1 MELSINIIALDVI
14 LTDETKENRLPL
26 ASVSFKELFCAIYRP
41 LKRIKNDGRN
51 LSIHISC
58 RHLMAENQ
66 MFYRYSSFEFPVLFS
81 IEQNLKTFSGSK
93 TLAEEVL
100 FYEKY
105 NPFVISVI
113 FNQSGNWIRDLSVK
127 CPTASIF
134 VEDVFAIRLSGI
146 ISSYQSILIND
157 VPRDVSM
164 TSLSDSDINF
174 NVEVENLR
182 STIFIE
188 KFSVSE
194 VNILV
199 SAKANLKLYLGADSS
214 SIKLA
219 QYSIKGWVSFDLKF

>member
-1 MELSINIIALDVI
+1 
-14 LTDETKENRLPL
+14 
-26 ASVSFKELFCAIYRP
+26 
-41 LKRIKNDGRN
+41 
-51 LSIHISC
+51 
-58 RHLMAENQ
+58 
-66 MFYRYSSFEFPVLFS
+66 MFYRFSSFEFPVLFS
-81 IEQNLKTFSGSK
+81 TDKNLRRFAGSK
-93 TLAEEVL
+93 TLEEEVS

-134 VEDVFAIRLSGI
+134 VEDVFAIRLSDI
-146 ISSYQSILIND
+146 ISSYQSILSDLPPDLN
-157 VPRDVSM
+157 M

-188 KFSVSE
+188 KFCVSE
-194 VNILV
+194 VNVLV

-219 QYSIKGWVSFDLKF
+219 QYTIKAKAILGQYV